1 MATFGLLWHGPSGH
15 YFYGFLDR
23 MLPGT
28 SMQTV
33 FQKVGID
40 QIAWNPIF
48 GVVFF
53 TSLGLMEGK
62 STDQIQDKIKADL
75 PTAVTGSWAYWVPAH
90 FVNFRFIPG
99 EQRLLYINGARPRA
113 SLFRAPPRRATR
125 APQACRSCTTSS
137 SRSSATRTRPRTPS
151 RTPAPKKQASPGG
164 GSRGRRL
171 LVVRERG
178 VDGGLDVGHELVG
191 APVLGLHAGEDLE
204 LDALGHGER
213 HERGRRVP
221 LVEVAERDGHDVD
234 AGVDGHL
241 EGPALELLER
251 AVVAPRALGE
261 RDERVAVF

>member
-99 EQRLLYINGARPRA
+99 EQRLLYINGARPR
-113 SLFRAPPRRATR
+113 FRFFAPPRRDAR
-125 APQACRSCTTSS
+125 AAGMQIMYNIFLSFLGNKD
-137 SRSSATRTRPRTPS
+137 
-151 RTPAPKKQASPGG
+151 APK
-164 GSRGRRL
+164 
-171 LVVRERG
+171 
-178 VDGGLDVGHELVG
+178 
-191 APVLGLHAGEDLE
+191 
-204 LDALGHGER
+204 DAK
-213 HERGRRVP
+213 
-221 LVEVAERDGHDVD
+221 
-234 AGVDGHL
+234 
-241 EGPALELLER
+241 
-251 AVVAPRALGE
+251 
-261 RDERVAVF
+261 

>member
-99 EQRLLYINGARPRA
+99 EQRLLYINGARPRLSSFA
-113 SLFRAPPRRATR
+113 RAAPRDAPRRRHADHVQHLPLVPRQQGR
-125 APQACRSCTTSS
+125 AQGRQVGPPPLKSKPPLGGL
-137 SRSSATRTRPRTPS
+137 TRTPPSGGPGARRRRRP
-151 RTPAPKKQASPGG
+151 
-164 GSRGRRL
+164 GRR
-171 LVVRERG
+171 
-178 VDGGLDVGHELVG
+178 
-191 APVLGLHAGEDLE
+191 P
-204 LDALGHGER
+204 
-213 HERGRRVP
+213 
-221 LVEVAERDGHDVD
+221 
-234 AGVDGHL
+234 
-241 EGPALELLER
+241 
-251 AVVAPRALGE
+251 
-261 RDERVAVF
+261 

>member
-99 EQRLLYINGARPRA
+99 EQRLLYINGARPR
-113 SLFRAPPRRATR
+113 R
-125 APQACRSCTTSS
+125 
-137 SRSSATRTRPRTPS
+137 
-151 RTPAPKKQASPGG
+151 
-164 GSRGRRL
+164 
-171 LVVRERG
+171 
-178 VDGGLDVGHELVG
+178 
-191 APVLGLHAGEDLE
+191 
-204 LDALGHGER
+204 
-213 HERGRRVP
+213 
-221 LVEVAERDGHDVD
+221 
-234 AGVDGHL
+234 
-241 EGPALELLER
+241 
-251 AVVAPRALGE
+251 
-261 RDERVAVF
+261 

>member
-151 RTPAPKKQASPGG
+151 RTPAPKKQASRGG
-164 GSRGRRL
+164 GLTRTPPSGGPGARRRRRPGRR
-171 LVVRERG
+171 
-178 VDGGLDVGHELVG
+178 
-191 APVLGLHAGEDLE
+191 P
-204 LDALGHGER
+204 
-213 HERGRRVP
+213 
-221 LVEVAERDGHDVD
+221 
-234 AGVDGHL
+234 
-241 EGPALELLER
+241 
-251 AVVAPRALGE
+251 
-261 RDERVAVF
+261 